1 MNNLRNVLEDCVNED
16 LLRIII
22 SNPRKGEK
30 KTKIE
35 VKPFEQKG
43 TILYQCAEY
52 RNNQVFHKNL
62 PPSELSMY
70 CLNQMEL
77 YKQIEIWCASK
88 QVSALVNK
96 KGKAT
101 IKVQKKTGA
110 VKLSLSHNR
119 KKNYILSDS
128 EPIPFLVELGVQ
140 TKEGKV
146 VDKKKKKFKQINR
159 FLEFIRDVEKELPMD
174 RQVTILDFGCGKS
187 YLTFA
192 VYHYL
197 HNIMGRQVKIIG
209 LDLKKDVI
217 AYCNKLSEKFGYEG
231 LKFYHGDISEYEDV
245 DQVDM
250 VMTLHACDVATDYA
264 LDKAIRWGAKVI
276 LSVPC
281 CQHEVNE
288 QMQSDFL
295 QPIMKYGLL
304 KERMSALITD
314 GIRANL
320 LEMQGYDVQILEFI
334 EMEHT
339 PKNLLIRAVKKKG
352 KKEKSESYQNMCR
365 EMHVKTTL
373 ERLIEG

>member
-1 MNNLRNVLEDCVNED
+1 MNNLRNVLEDCVNAD

-101 IKVQKKTGA
+101 INVQKKTGA

-159 FLEFIRDVEKELPMD
+159 FLEFI
-174 RQVTILDFGCGKS
+174 
-187 YLTFA
+187 
-192 VYHYL
+192 
-197 HNIMGRQVKIIG
+197 
-209 LDLKKDVI
+209 
-217 AYCNKLSEKFGYEG
+217 
-231 LKFYHGDISEYEDV
+231 
-245 DQVDM
+245 
-250 VMTLHACDVATDYA
+250 
-264 LDKAIRWGAKVI
+264 
-276 LSVPC
+276 
-281 CQHEVNE
+281 
-288 QMQSDFL
+288 
-295 QPIMKYGLL
+295 
-304 KERMSALITD
+304 
-314 GIRANL
+314 
-320 LEMQGYDVQILEFI
+320 